1 MRLAKFGFTSA
12 ELPTPAIIHY
22 WDGDG
27 EIIKAFVV
35 ITAATRAEIS
45 FKTFGLP
52 PMRFNPDRA
61 SYWSRVIPQD
71 ALITARRPDDNEV
84 ADEALSD
91 E

>member
-12 ELPTPAIIHY
+12 ELPTPAIIQY
-22 WDGDG
+22 WDDDG
-27 EIIKAFVV
+27 EIVKAFVV
-35 ITAATRAEIS
+35 ITAATSAEIA

-61 SYWSRVIPQD
+61 SYWSRVIRQD
-71 ALITARRPDDNEV
+71 SLITARRPG

>member
-12 ELPTPAIIHY
+12 ELPTPAIIQY
-22 WDGDG
+22 WDDDG
-27 EIIKAFVV
+27 EIVKAFVV
-35 ITAATRAEIS
+35 ITAATSAEIS

-71 ALITARRPDDNEV
+71 ALITARRPGDDETI
-84 ADEALSD
+84 SD